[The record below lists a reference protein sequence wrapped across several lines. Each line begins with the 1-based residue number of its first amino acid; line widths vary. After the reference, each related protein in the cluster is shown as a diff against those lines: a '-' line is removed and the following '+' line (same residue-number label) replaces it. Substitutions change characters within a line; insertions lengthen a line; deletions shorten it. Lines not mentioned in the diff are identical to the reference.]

1 MMRGMIART
10 VMDGLCPNCGGPIE
24 DDRLLSGG
32 VCRSCL
38 RDFPPSS
45 TPHELARLLDEEGKL
60 RAYRMVSDL
69 LREYEVFRR
78 DFEAAVGHPPWS
90 LQEVWAKRVIM
101 DENFAIVAPTGVGKT
116 VFCIMACL
124 YLVKYRRRRCYL
136 MLPSSMLVE
145 QVAERVSKFSNRIGV
160 KKTEIVYYHAGM
172 NKKEKEEALEKIKS
186 GKFKLLIT
194 TDRFMVDRMD
204 HLENIR
210 FDNIFV
216 DDVDSFLKSPKNI
229 DRVMVLLGFEPDVVE
244 KVLRLVEVRKRLAA
258 TGDKNLEK
266 EYNRLTREIERLRS
280 RRHGRLVVAGAT
292 IKTKTTKRILI
303 FSELLG
309 FEIGSRIEFVRN
321 IVDFYLEPRDE
332 LIEEAVKLVKKHG
345 RGGLVF
351 APMVGGREMAGKI
364 AEKLREAG
372 INAYLYEK
380 MEEDILQRFV
390 EGEYDVLVGVAG
402 SRSPLARGIDL
413 PETVRYTIF
422 VGVPRREIKISKD
435 EFNPNK
441 LFMFLTNILEVI
453 PENNR
458 AEALKLIQRLRKI
471 VPASKSLVE
480 KIGEAFAVGK
490 RLKGYEGYV
499 QDLVEQVRRFLSK
512 ILTREFVEKIASE
525 SDLAIRVID
534 EGFSLII
541 PDVSGYLQAAG
552 RTSRLYAAGVSRG
565 VSILVKDDEKTFR
578 TLTRR
583 LKVVL
588 EEFEWAEYRPEEAEK
603 EFERVDR
610 DRKMIREIR
619 EGVLRIPLKDLVR
632 MALMIV
638 ESPTKAKTI
647 ARFFG
652 KPYRRSVKGLTVY
665 EASTGN
671 LILQITATMGHVT
684 DLEITPGIHGV
695 LIKDG
700 RFIPVFGPIKRCSRC
715 GEQFVEGDTCPNCG
729 SKDYLNKLEIIE
741 ALRRIALEVNEVY
754 VATDPD
760 AEGEKIAYD
769 LTAALKPYNPRIHR
783 LEFHEVTRKA
793 LRQALENKR
802 EISYPLVEAQ
812 LVRRIED
819 RWLGFELSR
828 KLWERFRSRY
838 LSAGRVQ
845 TPVLGWVVERT
856 LEARKRKVVL
866 RVVLE
871 NGVETMY
878 ENPENV
884 EEFMRKYEKGEAKAR
899 ITELREE
906 VRETPPP
913 PPYTTDSLLR
923 DAAIYLKY
931 PVALTM
937 QLAQDLFESGLITY
951 HRTDATT
958 VSTTGL
964 NVAREYIE
972 KSGIGEFTP
981 RTYRKEG
988 AHECIRPVKPIDKR
1002 DLIQFIQMGLISFP
1016 IKLTEKHLRL
1026 YDMIFRRFIASQLPA
1041 ARVSVQ
1047 RFRIIVDGLAK
1058 ELERTVEVL
1067 ESGFN
1072 KVFAVISA
1080 SPRVSEGEYTIK
1092 SMEARKVPAAWLYNE
1107 GDIIALM
1114 RERGIGR
1121 PSTYSKIIQT
1131 LFNRGYVFERNGK
1144 LIATRKGKTIYEYLK
1159 ENFGEFVSEKVTR
1172 ELEEIMDRIE
1182 KGELDYQSILGELY
1196 RQIEQVRK
1204 ITVKAA

>member
-1 MMRGMIART
+1 MMGMIART
-10 VMDGLCPNCGGPIE
+10 VMDGLCPNCGGAIE

-32 VCRSCL
+32 VCRACL
-38 RDFPPSS
+38 EDLPARPS
-45 TPHELARLLDEEGKL
+45 PHELARLLDERGRL
-60 RAYRMVSDL
+60 RSYRMISDL
-69 LREYEVFRR
+69 LREYEVFKR
-78 DFEAAVGHPPWS
+78 DFEQAVGHPPWS

-116 VFCIMACL
+116 VFCIIACL

-145 QVAERVSKFSNRIGV
+145 QVAEKVSKFSEKIGV
-160 KKTEIVYYHAGM
+160 KPGEIVYYHAGM
-172 NKKEKEEALEKIKS
+172 GRKEKEEALEKIRS
-186 GKFKLLIT
+186 RKFRLLIT
-194 TDRFMVDRMD
+194 TDRFIVDRMD
-204 HLENIR
+204 YLENVG

-229 DRVMVLLGFEPDVVE
+229 DRVMVLLGFSPDVVE
-244 KVLRLVEVRKRLAA
+244 KVLRLVEVRRRLAA
-258 TGDKNLEK
+258 TGDKALEK
-266 EYNRLTREIERLRS
+266 EYNRLTREIERLKS
-280 RRHGRLVVAGAT
+280 RKHGRLVVAGAT

-321 IVDFYLEPRDE
+321 IVDFYLEPRGDV
-332 LIEEAVKLVKKHG
+332 IEEAVELVKRHG

-351 APMVGGREMAGKI
+351 APMVGGREMAGRI

-372 INAYLYEK
+372 IKAYLYEK
-380 MEEDILQRFV
+380 MEEDVLQRFV

-413 PETVRYTIF
+413 PETVRYTVF
-422 VGVPRREIKISKD
+422 AGVPRREVKVSK
-435 EFNPNK
+435 EEYNPNK

-453 PENNR
+453 PEASR
-458 AEALKLIQRLRKI
+458 VEALKLIQRLRKV
-471 VPASKSLVE
+471 VPVSKTIVE
-480 KIGEAFAVGK
+480 KLAEAFSREE
-490 RLKGYEGYV
+490 RLEGYEGYV
-499 QDLVEQVRRFLSK
+499 QDLVEQVRRYLSK
-512 ILTREFVEKIASE
+512 VLTKEFVEKIASE
-525 SDLAIRVID
+525 SDLAIKVID
-534 EGFSLII
+534 DGFSLII

-578 TLTRR
+578 TLTKR

-588 EEFEWAEYRPEEAEK
+588 EEFEWVEYRREEAER

-610 DRKMIREIR
+610 DRRLIREIR
-619 EGVLRIPLKDLVR
+619 EGVLKIPLKDLVR

-652 KPYRRSVKGLTVY
+652 KPYRRNVKGLTIY
-665 EASTGN
+665 ETSTGN

-684 DLEITPGIHGV
+684 DLEITPGVHGV
-695 LIKDG
+695 LIRDG

-715 GEQFVEGDTCPNCG
+715 GEQFVEGDVCPNCG
-729 SKDYLNKLEIIE
+729 SRDYLNKLEIIE
-741 ALRRIALEVNEVY
+741 ALRRVALEVNEVY

-769 LTAALKPYNPRIHR
+769 LTAALKPYNPNIHR

-828 KLWERFRSRY
+828 KLWERFRSKY

-856 LEARKRKVVL
+856 LEARKKKTIL
-866 RVVLE
+866 RAVLE
-871 NGVETMY
+871 NGVEVSY
-878 ENPENV
+878 ENPENA
-884 EEFMRKYEKGEAKAR
+884 EEVLKRYEEGEVRAR

-906 VRETPPP
+906 VREVPPP

-931 PVALTM
+931 PVTLTM

-958 VSTTGL
+958 VSTAGL

-972 KSGIGEFTP
+972 KSGVGKFTP
-981 RTYRKEG
+981 RTYRREG
-988 AHECIRPVKPIDKR
+988 AHECIRPVKPMDR
-1002 DLIQFIQMGLISFP
+1002 RELTQFIQMGLISFP
-1016 IKLTEKHLRL
+1016 IKLTDRHLRL
-1026 YDMIFRRFIASQLPA
+1026 YDMIFRRFIASQLQP

-1047 RFRIIVDGLAK
+1047 KFKVVVDGLSK
-1058 ELERTVEVL
+1058 EMERTVEVL

-1072 KVFAVISA
+1072 RVFAVISA
-1080 SPRVSEGEYTIK
+1080 SPRVSEGEYTVK
-1092 SMEARKVPAAWLYNE
+1092 SMEVRKVPAAWLYNE

-1121 PSTYSKIIQT
+1121 PSTYSKIVQT
-1131 LFNRGYVFERNGK
+1131 LFNRGYVFEKNGK
-1144 LIATRKGKTIYEYLK
+1144 LIATKKGRTIYEYLR

-1182 KGELDYQSILGELY
+1182 RGELDYQSILGELY
-1196 RQIEQVRK
+1196 RQIEQVKK